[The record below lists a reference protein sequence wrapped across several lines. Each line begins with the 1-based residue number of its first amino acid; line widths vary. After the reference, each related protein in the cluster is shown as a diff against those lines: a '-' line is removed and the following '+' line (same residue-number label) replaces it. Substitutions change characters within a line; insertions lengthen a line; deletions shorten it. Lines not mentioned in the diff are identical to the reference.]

1 MTTLLNDLRYAWR
14 QLLKAPGFA
23 ITAVL
28 TLALGIGISA
38 AMFTVVDG
46 VLLRPLPVPHPSQVV
61 RLGET
66 NASGQITSTSL
77 PDLRDWRDHA
87 KSFQDIAWYTLKFFD
102 LKKADGTPLFSINL
116 QTSPN
121 FFSMLQVQP
130 LIGRTFLPQ
139 AGTEGNQGTVVLS
152 YFVWQNNFHADK
164 GIIGKSVHLGDENYT
179 VIGVAPRQFY
189 LPLNNDGPFVWTVLP
204 HTSDMEQ
211 RDNGFLTGIG
221 RLRPNV
227 SVTAARTELNGI
239 QGNIARQFPDEHL
252 AKTVGVQSFLGWLVG
267 STRTALLALQGAVL
281 LVWLIACANI
291 AGLMLTR
298 MAARRREIAVR
309 AALGAA
315 RGRIVRQFLTE
326 SLLIGIAGGVCGLGI
341 AYTCI
346 AVLRHSIST
355 HLNHSGD
362 ISLNWQVIL
371 LLIVLSVVSAV
382 IFGTIPALQAASAD
396 PQEALHEGSRGA
408 GAGVEQLRLRNALII
423 GELALSLVLLVS
435 AGLLLRTIYALREVP
450 VGFNPQ
456 HLVVARFFSKGGFTP
471 TAADATSTDL
481 RAVFYDPLLTRVSQ
495 IPGVE
500 SAALVT
506 SAPLTNDVHMNA
518 SFSVIGDPEANASH
532 SSVELHAVTP
542 GAYRTLE
549 VRLLQGRRFNDGD
562 RVGTA
567 PVVIVNQAFA
577 RQYLGAQPLQKRLNL
592 DTDPTAHS
600 ILENVN
606 VVGIVENTPDVLGQ
620 PAAPE
625 VDVDLNQIPVKDD
638 FYPIVSMAMEL
649 VVRTGQP
656 PEVIVPTIS
665 RILTERNAKFVVN
678 SVQTMPQ
685 QIDGLLSS
693 QTLAA
698 RLLWIFAIAAVLI
711 AAAGLYG
718 LLSYSVGQ
726 RTREIGVRLALGAQ
740 REDVLRMILRQASRL
755 LIAGLVIGVFA
766 AYFTTRLVRSFL
778 YGVAEH
784 DWLTIVAVSI
794 LLFIVGLVA
803 SYIPA
808 RRAAKIEPVEAL
820 RAE

>member
-46 VLLRPLPVPHPSQVV
+46 VLLRPMPVPHPSQVV
-61 RLGET
+61 IFGEA
-66 NASGQITSTSL
+66 NNSGARTSSSL
-77 PDLRDWRDHA
+77 PDLRDWREHA
-87 KSFQDIAWYTLKFFD
+87 KSFQDISWYTLKFFD
-102 LKKADGTPLFSINL
+102 LKKPDGTALLSFNV
-116 QTSPN
+116 QTSPS
-121 FFSMLQVQP
+121 FFSMLQARP
-130 LIGRTFLPQ
+130 LMGRTFLPQ
-139 AGTEGNQGTVVLS
+139 ASTDGNQGTVVLS
-152 YFVWQNNFHADK
+152 HFVWKNNFHADK
-164 GIIGKSVHLGDENYT
+164 DILGKQIQLGGDTYT
-179 VIGVAPRQFY
+179 VIGVMPQRFY
-189 LPLNNDGPFVWTVLP
+189 IPINDDGPTVWTVLP
-204 HTSDMEQ
+204 HTADMEQ

-221 RLRPNV
+221 RLRPGV
-227 SVTAARTELNGI
+227 SVAAARTELNGI
-239 QGNIARQFPDEHL
+239 QGNIARQFPDLHL
-252 AKTVGVQSFLGWLVG
+252 TRNVDVQTFLDSLVG
-267 STRTALLALQGAVL
+267 SVRPALLALQGAVL

-298 MAARRREIAVR
+298 MAVRRREIAVR

-326 SLLIGIAGGVCGLGI
+326 SLLLGFAGGACGLGI
-341 AYTCI
+341 AYACL
-346 AVLRHSIST
+346 AVLRHSIHTNLSRA
-355 HLNHSGD
+355 GD
-362 ISLNWQVIL
+362 IALNWQVIL
-371 LLIVLSVVSAV
+371 LLIVFSIVSAV
-382 IFGTIPALQAASAD
+382 IFGTMPAIQAASAD
-396 PQEALHEGSRGA
+396 PQEALYESSRGA
-408 GAGVEQLRLRNALII
+408 GAGVKQLRLRNALIV

-435 AGLLLRTIYALREVP
+435 AGLLLRTLYALRSVP

-456 HLVVARFFSKGGFTP
+456 HLVVAQFFSKGGFTP
-471 TAADATSTDL
+471 TAADAKSADL
-481 RAVFYDPLLTRVSQ
+481 RAIFYGPLLARVRQ

-500 SAALVT
+500 SAAFVT
-506 SAPLTNDVHMNA
+506 SAPVTNNVHMNDD
-518 SFSVIGDPEANASH
+518 FTVIGDPTANASH

-542 GAYRTLE
+542 GAYRTLQI
-549 VRLLQGRRFNDGD
+549 RLLQGRRFDDGD

-567 PVVIVNQAFA
+567 PVVIVNRAFA

-592 DTDPTAHS
+592 DPNPTRKS
-600 ILENVN
+600 IFENVS
-606 VVGIVENTPDVLGQ
+606 VVGIVEDTPDVLGQ
-620 PAAPE
+620 PAVPE
-625 VDVDLNQIPVKDD
+625 VDVNLNQIPVADD
-638 FYPIVSMAMEL
+638 FYFIASIAMEL
-649 VVRTGQP
+649 VVRTSQP

-665 RILTERNAKFVVN
+665 RIFTERNAAFIVN
-678 SVQTMPQ
+678 SIQTMPQ
-685 QIDGLLSS
+685 HIDEQLGS

-755 LIAGLVIGVFA
+755 LISGLLIGILAAFFA
-766 AYFTTRLVRSFL
+766 TRLVRSFL
-778 YGVAEH
+778 YGVAQH
-784 DWLTIVAVSI
+784 DWLTIVTVSV
-794 LLFIVGLVA
+794 LLLVVGLVA
-803 SYIPA
+803 SYVPA